1 MQNTQQVLVAVIF
14 ALVIVIGI
22 LVWDRQNR
30 PPTFGEQVGQTIDH
44 ATQEFNKAI
53 DDDGRHRR
61 YNP

>member
-14 ALVIVIGI
+14 ALVVVIGI

-44 ATQEFNKAI
+44 ATQQLDKAI
-53 DDDGRHRR
+53 DDGAPHRR